1 MKMWENLKLYKNGKK
16 VAIPDNFVSLEN
28 GGDYFFTLCA
38 RFKDIKDAENFAKM
52 KSKKA
57 EPWQMYTV
65 TKNLSGD
72 VLGEYYV
79 YYVLKRINPDTKM
92 SELIEFF
99 GM

>member
-1 MKMWENLKLYKNGKK
+1 MKNWETLKLYKNGKK
-16 VAIPDNFVSLEN
+16 LAIPDDFVAFEH

-52 KSKKA
+52 KSKKG
-57 EPWQMYTV
+57 ESFQMYTV

-79 YYVLKRINPDTKM
+79 YYVLKRLNPDMKM